1 MDPKYSVL
9 LCNKQIDD
17 YKKKIELW
25 LYDGLK
31 IIWFGNIESC
41 EYLKQQYPE
50 FTKEM
55 LILVYEVKFSEEAL
69 IIDGVDKFDFVS
81 VLEEKCPA
89 FNAAQYRVEHCLE
102 SEHIIVQASAG
113 TGKTKVMIDRI
124 MFLMHTVPELEMS
137 EIYMIT
143 FTNDATDQMNQKLQ
157 EALLTRFRLTGQ
169 MRYFRWVEQ
178 QSQMSINTIHS
189 FAYAMLKEYGIGQ
202 SFTRNLAIHNFRFE
216 RKELI
221 KDMMDQKID
230 DAFSVQSQAG
240 LSLYKANGLVGKY
253 WNGFESLGI
262 SHQDIKDMNWGNP
275 VNDSAKAF
283 QNLMKQA
290 VIDLDEEYFDIKRGQ
305 DAISVNDIMRDLQEV
320 LMSSSL
326 PQPDLSMKYLFI
338 DEFQD
343 SDLAQ
348 IKVAT
353 LLVKLMGAR
362 LFVVGDVKQSIY
374 RFRGAT
380 ELSFDIL
387 AKDMKAIGATNV
399 RNYILKNNYR
409 TAANIMNRMNLYFE
423 HWGRDGLLKYDGP
436 VVPFNKTK
444 GTMRMVPGNRN
455 RNWENDI
462 IADEAIDLLDKLIEK
477 VESSEKVPTEKD
489 RVVLLTRTNFELN
502 NLAEIFMRRK
512 VPAKIKKD
520 GSFFTSETV
529 RDFYTLIS
537 SYMFADEPKYIFHY
551 LLTPYAG
558 EIKPM
563 DIHIME
569 QFSGN
574 KDMLTDYLGHFLK
587 QTNWEKY
594 YKDFRLYPVMAVIK
608 HIIDSEPIVDY
619 YIMHSKRRKLDM
631 GWDEKRIN
639 AATRSEA
646 IQYQANLEKLLTIL
660 QSELGG
666 DKVSLYDVYHYLQ
679 LQIATNRSVNEPDV
693 DSGDD
698 YKTIL
703 CMTVHKSKG
712 LEFES
717 VMIPFT
723 GRKFPASLNTEILI
737 DPLTKEVGWNYEL
750 DRFGVQMKNDLYEK
764 MKWKDILKTRAE
776 ETRVLYVAMT
786 RAINNLVCIVHP
798 PRDENNW
805 GYLLEELKGV
815 DHE

>member
-9 LCNKQIDD
+9 LCNKSLKNYIVSVDD
-17 YKKKIELW
+17 W
-25 LYDGLK
+25 LHSGIK
-31 IIWFGNIESC
+31 IIWFGNKEDCSA
-41 EYLKQQYPE
+41 LKETYPE
-50 FTKEM
+50 FSKEM
-55 LILVYEVKFSEEAL
+55 ILLTYEVEFFDEAI
-69 IIDGVDKFDFVS
+69 IIDGDDKLGFIS

-89 FNAAQYRVEHCLE
+89 FNAAQYCVEHCLE
-102 SEHIIVQASAG
+102 SDHIVVQASAG

-124 MFLMHTVPELEMS
+124 MFLMHTVPGLEMS

-157 EALLTRFRLTGQ
+157 EALLTRFHLTGQ

-202 SFTRNLAIHNFRFE
+202 SFTRNLAIHNFKFE

-221 KDMMDQKID
+221 KDMMNQKID
-230 DAFSVQSQAG
+230 DAFSVQSQVG
-240 LSLYKANGLVGKY
+240 LSLYKANELVGKY

-262 SHQDIKDMNWGNP
+262 SHQDIKDMDWGKPSNE
-275 VNDSAKAF
+275 KARSF
-283 QNLMKQA
+283 QDLMTEA
-290 VIDLDEEYFDIKRGQ
+290 VVDLDDQYFEIKRAQ

-320 LMSSSL
+320 LMNSTL
-326 PQPDLSMKYLFI
+326 PQPDISMKYLFI

-353 LLVKLMGAR
+353 LLVKLMNAK

-387 AKDMKAIGATNV
+387 ARDMREIGENNV
-399 RNYILKNNYR
+399 RNFILKNNYR

-423 HWGRDGLLKYDGP
+423 HWGNEGLLKYDGP

-444 GTMRMVPGNRN
+444 GIMRMVPGNRN
-455 RNWENDI
+455 QNWENDI
-462 IADEAIDLLDKLIEK
+462 IAEEALDLLDELIEK
-477 VESSEKVPTEKD
+477 IESSGKVPTEKD
-489 RVVLLTRTNFELN
+489 RVVMLTRTNFELN
-502 NLAEIFMRRK
+502 NLAKIFQKKRI
-512 VPAKIKKD
+512 PAKIKKD
-520 GSFFTSETV
+520 GSFFASETV
-529 RDFYTLIS
+529 RDFYTMIS

-551 LLTPYAG
+551 LMTPYAG
-558 EIKPM
+558 EIEPM

-574 KDMLTDYLGHFLK
+574 KDLLTEYLNHYLK
-587 QTNWEKY
+587 QTSWERY
-594 YKDFRLYPVMAVIK
+594 YKDFRLYPIMSVIK
-608 HIIDSEPIVDY
+608 HIIDREPIIDN
-619 YIMHSKRRKLDM
+619 YIMNSKRRKLDM
-631 GWDEKRIN
+631 GWDEKRAN
-639 AATRSEA
+639 AATRADA

-660 QSELGG
+660 ESELGG
-666 DKVSLYDVYHYLQ
+666 EKVSLYDVYHYLQ
-679 LQIATNRSVNEPDV
+679 LQIATNRSVSEPDV
-693 DSGDD
+693 LTDDD

-723 GRKFPASLNTEILI
+723 HRKFPANYNTEIII
-737 DPLTKEVGWNYEL
+737 DPITKEVGWHYER
-750 DRFGVQMKNDLYEK
+750 DNFGVTMKNSLYDK
-764 MKWKDILKTRAE
+764 LKNIDIQKTRAE

-786 RAINNLVCIVHP
+786 RAINNLICIIHP
-798 PRDENNW
+798 PRDTERW
-805 GYLLEELKGV
+805 AYLLEELKGV